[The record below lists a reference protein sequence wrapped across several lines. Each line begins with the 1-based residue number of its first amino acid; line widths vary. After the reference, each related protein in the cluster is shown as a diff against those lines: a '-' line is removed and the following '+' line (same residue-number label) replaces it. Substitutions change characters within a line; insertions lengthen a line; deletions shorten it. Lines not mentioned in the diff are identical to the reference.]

1 MVLDPTFGTDH
12 RNIRFSRVLIDGGSS
27 INILYCDTARKL
39 GIQKSQLSPTPTIF
53 HGIVPGHSCQ
63 PIGRV
68 RLDVMF
74 GKPDHFRAKN
84 IEFEVVDL
92 VSPYHALLRRPA
104 LAKFMAVPHY
114 GYLKMKMP
122 VPKGIITIAG
132 DYRWS
137 MECATQS
144 SKMAQT
150 LVIAAE
156 K

>member
-53 HGIVPGHSCQ
+53 HDIVPGHSCK
-63 PIGRV
+63 PIGRI

-74 GKPDHFRAKN
+74 GKPEHFHTEK

-92 VSPYHALLRRPA
+92 VSPYHALLGRLV
-104 LAKFMAVPHY
+104 LARFMAVPHY
-114 GYLKMKMP
+114 GYLKMKISG
-122 VPKGIITIAG
+122 PKEVITIA
-132 DYRWS
+132 DKHQIEDAVA
-137 MECATQS
+137 MP
-144 SKMAQT
+144 K
-150 LVIAAE
+150 AA
-156 K
+156 